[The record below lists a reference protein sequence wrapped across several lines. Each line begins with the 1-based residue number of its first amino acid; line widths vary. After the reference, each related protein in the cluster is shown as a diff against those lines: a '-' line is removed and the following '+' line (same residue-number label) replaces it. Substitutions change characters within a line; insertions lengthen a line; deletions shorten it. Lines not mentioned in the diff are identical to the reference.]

1 LSDSARANLG
11 CSALIR
17 TIGEAETCGWTFR
30 FLALCEDRVR
40 LTLPRRVGA
49 HRELLPS
56 PFNPAAVRMYGRRE
70 TGDKEA
76 DGRTTLAYTWPCNHR
91 LRKPIA
97 CKQSAPLPLT
107 QVPTHS
113 CVSARK
119 QARSGNPSDTL
130 FVCPSAA
137 SVARQPQGPWGR
149 VASCLIL
156 TAYLPA
162 VYVPLDLQQAVY
174 MRYTTAAAQAGVLH
188 NGLLCFCIASTH
200 RSKCAHISC
209 NSLMT
214 RRILARAYP
223 TVRCS
228 SCHIVC
234 STVVRPLLGCQPGR
248 WEFIIDSV
256 TIFAHSSIA
265 AM

>member
-1 LSDSARANLG
+1 M
-11 CSALIR
+11 
-17 TIGEAETCGWTFR
+17 
-30 FLALCEDRVR
+30 R

-137 SVARQPQGPWGR
+137 SHGSLIRAPGR

-156 TAYLPA
+156 TAYPPA
-162 VYVPLDLQQAVY
+162 VYVLLDLQYTCGTRLRQHKPVSSQRAAV
-174 MRYTTAAAQAGVLH
+174 
-188 NGLLCFCIASTH
+188 LLLPASTH
-200 RSKCAHISC
+200 RSKCAHVLQLLDDSPDLGASISD
-209 NSLMT
+209 
-214 RRILARAYP
+214 RAVFELPYN
-223 TVRCS
+223 
-228 SCHIVC
+228 
-234 STVVRPLLGCQPGR
+234 L
-248 WEFIIDSV
+248 
-256 TIFAHSSIA
+256 
-265 AM
+265 